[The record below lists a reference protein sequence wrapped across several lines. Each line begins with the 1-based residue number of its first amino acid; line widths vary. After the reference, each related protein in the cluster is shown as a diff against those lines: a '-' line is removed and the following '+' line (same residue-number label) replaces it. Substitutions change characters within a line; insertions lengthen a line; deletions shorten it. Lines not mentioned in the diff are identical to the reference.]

1 MPLPSPFHERTSA
14 LCESLKFK
22 SWAGYFAV
30 CSYESH
36 PDPEYFAFRNAAG
49 LLDITPLFKY
59 EVRGADSAAFLS
71 YLATRDVSSL
81 QIGRVSYSCFCD
93 EEGKVIDDGTIS
105 RLDDQRF
112 RVTTGSPAYAWFVQN
127 SRGFQVEIQDV
138 SESTAALAIQGP
150 NSRHVLAELVGSGIE
165 ELRFFGLVAASIAGV
180 EVEITRTG
188 YTGDLGFEIWI
199 PREGALSVWDAIMAA
214 GKPHGILPVG
224 LDALDIVRIEAGFL
238 LQDVDYFS
246 APRCII
252 DSRKST
258 PYEIGLGFTVA
269 LDRPRFIGQ
278 QALQEEKR
286 RGSEWGFVGLEI
298 SWEGIEEIYA
308 EYGLPPSLATQACR
322 QAVPV
327 YSTTGRQVG
336 QVTSS
341 TWSPILKKYLALAT
355 VEANQVEVGNE
366 VRVEHTVEYE
376 RMRVL
381 ATVVDRPFYDPERK
395 RT

>member
-1 MPLPSPFHERTSA
+1 MPLPSPFHERTAS

-36 PDPEYFAFRNAAG
+36 PDPEYFAFRNSAG

-59 EVRGADSAAFLS
+59 ELSGEDSAAFVS
-71 YLATRDVSSL
+71 YMATRDVSAL
-81 QIGRVSYSCFCD
+81 KIGRVTYSCFCD
-93 EEGKVIDDGTIS
+93 QRGKVIDDGTIS
-105 RLDDQRF
+105 RLDEQRF
-112 RVTTGSPAYAWFVQN
+112 RVTTGSPAYAWFLQN
-127 SRGFQVEIQDV
+127 SRGFQVEVEDV
-138 SESTAALAIQGP
+138 SESIAALAIQGP
-150 NSRHVLAELVGSGIE
+150 NSRRILAELVGPGIE
-165 ELRFFGLVAASIAGV
+165 DLRFFGLVAARIAGV

-188 YTGDLGFEIWI
+188 YTGDLGFEVWI
-199 PREGALSVWDAIMAA
+199 PRDGALSVWDAVMAA
-214 GKPHGILPVG
+214 GKAHGIMPVG

-252 DSRKST
+252 ESRKST
-258 PYEIGLGFTVA
+258 PYEIGLGWTVA
-269 LDRPRFIGQ
+269 LDRSPFIGQ
-278 QALQEEKR
+278 KALREEKQ
-286 RGSEWGFVGLEI
+286 RGSDWGFVGLEI
-298 SWEGIEEIYA
+298 SWEGIEEIYT
-308 EYGLPPSLATQACR
+308 EYGLPPSLPTQACR
-322 QAVPV
+322 MAVPV
-327 YSTTGRQVG
+327 YSTGRQVG

-355 VEANQVEVGNE
+355 VEAKQVEIGNQL
-366 VRVEHTVEYE
+366 RVEHTVEYE

-381 ATVVDRPFYDPERK
+381 ATVVERPFYDPERK